1 MPCRSRQGVVV
12 RAAEPITL
20 RPKLQHFLRAVVS
33 GREGELVA
41 RLTGPQGSGILTS
54 MVRANALLV
63 IPEGQHDTP
72 IGAEVLALRFD
83 DPAHQQLPPF

>member
-1 MPCRSRQGVVV
+1 M
-12 RAAEPITL
+12 RAAEPIVL
-20 RPKLQHFLRAVVS
+20 KPKLQHFLRAVVTGTPS
-33 GREGELVA
+33 GPEA

-72 IGAEVLALRFD
+72 AGSAVTALRLD
-83 DPAHQQLPPF
+83 DPVHTAEPGF